1 MSNSQLLRVSVE
13 KLPFSVGGLKN
24 LQNEIK
30 VKNIH
35 KTR

>member
-1 MSNSQLLRVSVE
+1 MSNSQLLRVYVE

-24 LQNEIK
+24 LQNKIK

-35 KTR
+35 EMR